1 MLIVERSDAG
11 VTLVSVKR
19 LQALSETDCFLI
31 VITTKAILSLNV
43 QLSDNFSEWHMF
55 DLQILSHPGSTQFPY
70 NPLTM
75 RMLSSTPPTSIAC
88 APPSMSQ
95 ATTHQQNRIW
105 EREPAPLLSAQYETL
120 SDSDDWTMQIF
131 FFLICGSKQ
140 KILFLTCAQRD
151 FPRERGPHNEEL
163 MESLLNAFCTGC
175 VSEDCDQEGW
185 LTKDKYVK
193 SF

>member
-1 MLIVERSDAG
+1 MCSSQITSQNGTCLTCRYSLIQVQHSFLTTHWQCGCSAVHRQHRSHAPRRPWA
-11 VTLVSVKR
+11 K
-19 LQALSETDCFLI
+19 Q
-31 VITTKAILSLNV
+31 
-43 QLSDNFSEWHMF
+43 
-55 DLQILSHPGSTQFPY
+55 
-70 NPLTM
+70 PLTN
-75 RMLSSTPPTSIAC
+75 RTGYGSE
-88 APPSMSQ
+88 SQ
-95 ATTHQQNRIW
+95 HHCFQHNTRLCLTVMTELCR
-105 EREPAPLLSAQYETL
+105 Y
-120 SDSDDWTMQIF
+120 F

>member
-1 MLIVERSDAG
+1 MLIVEWSDAD

-131 FFLICGSKQ
+131 FFFNLRVK
-140 KILFLTCAQRD
+140 
-151 FPRERGPHNEEL
+151 
-163 MESLLNAFCTGC
+163 
-175 VSEDCDQEGW
+175 
-185 LTKDKYVK
+185 TKDFIFDLCPERLSKRARATQWRINGESVK
-193 SF
+193 CLLHRLCVGGLWSRRLTY

>member
-1 MLIVERSDAG
+1 MVRSIQHMRNFRNNRFAATCHNQTQT
-11 VTLVSVKR
+11 VFQIWVSWNSSWFWLRETLFYS
-19 LQALSETDCFLI
+19 
-31 VITTKAILSLNV
+31 
-43 QLSDNFSEWHMF
+43 
-55 DLQILSHPGSTQFPY
+55 GSTQFPY

-120 SDSDDWTMQIF
+120 SDSDDWTMQILF
-131 FFLICGSKQ
+131 VFYLRVKTRN
-140 KILFLTCAQRD
+140 LFLTCAHRD
-151 FPRERGPHNEEL
+151 FPREQGPHNEEL
-163 MESLLNAFCTGC
+163 ESPLNAFCTGH
-175 VSEDCDQEGW
+175 VLEDCYQEGW